1 MDAHPSDPARFS
13 AHPCRKKRP
22 LDPKPG
28 LPNIHSGLNTARR
41 RAGYCSEPRELY
53 YRTLV
58 TLVARGAQ
66 LAQLPAADGK
76 AAVRREQW
84 SRVERYTHRARI
96 GRAAGRARRRAL
108 GAQPSARPAAAAC

>member
-1 MDAHPSDPARFS
+1 M
-13 AHPCRKKRP
+13 
-22 LDPKPG
+22 
-28 LPNIHSGLNTARR
+28 NTARR